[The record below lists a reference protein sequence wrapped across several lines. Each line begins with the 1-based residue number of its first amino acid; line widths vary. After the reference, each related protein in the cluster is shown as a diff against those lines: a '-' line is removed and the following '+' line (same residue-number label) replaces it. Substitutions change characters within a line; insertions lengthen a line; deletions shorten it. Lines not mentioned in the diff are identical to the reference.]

1 LSPITLNDFKLNGM
15 IDMVISLS
23 YVWTNIDKIGL
34 SSNLYQIKYNGLPE
48 QLDIDMIDSNKRSTI
63 QEIIPKKPVEHKQI
77 INDIIPQ
84 QIGLRLVPSVND
96 LRSALKGLKKTPE

>member
-1 LSPITLNDFKLNGM
+1 M
-15 IDMVISLS
+15 IEMVVCLS
-23 YVWTNIDKIGL
+23 YIWTNIDKIGL

-48 QLDIDMIDSNKRSTI
+48 QLDIDMIDCNKKLVT

-77 INDIIPQ
+77 TNENIAP